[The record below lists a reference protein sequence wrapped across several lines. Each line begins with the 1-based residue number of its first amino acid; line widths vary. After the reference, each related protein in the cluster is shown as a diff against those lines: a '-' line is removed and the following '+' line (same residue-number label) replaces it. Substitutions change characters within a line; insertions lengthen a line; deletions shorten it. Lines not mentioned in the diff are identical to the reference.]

1 MGLALDS
8 NWEAFLGRPRRMVE
22 RRVARSELDW
32 CRQPVVRGRV
42 GEFICVQTFEHV
54 YMRVVCTMGQEVHTF

>member
-1 MGLALDS
+1 
-8 NWEAFLGRPRRMVE
+8 MVE